1 MCVQTGA
8 PCKWTSD
15 SKHFILENF
24 DIIQNSPSQVYNFAL
39 TLCPSSSWLHEYC
52 VANVKVVGGLSEW
65 GACIRTVL
73 FGNDHTETLAY
84 CNNTIATGFTWQDI
98 IIFDALTGSQTA
110 VLSGHT
116 GYVRSLAFSLDG
128 TLLVSGSND
137 NTIKLWDVQ
146 TGGAVKTFC
155 GHTNIVLSVSI
166 SADNTVIASGSED
179 NTICLWDIGT
189 GQCCVIKEHKDDVN
203 TISFSPT
210 NPQLFLS
217 ASVDD
222 TVRQWGIDGHQVGPT
237 YAGSYVAFSS
247 DGTQF
252 VSCAWTA
259 VTVRNTDSGATI
271 AEFHLADG
279 DLRHCC
285 FSPDGRFIAASA
297 GHTIY
302 LWDITGP
309 DPHLVKSFIG
319 HTAYITSFVF
329 SSSLTL
335 ISASDDGDGSVK
347 FWQISASSADPA
359 APETESKLPTSAPI
373 KSVSLQSKDGLAF
386 SIDSAGVVRTW
397 DILTGLC
404 KESFKT
410 EAKAITCGD
419 VQLIN
424 GRLIIVWRE
433 YRKKEIHIWDAEKGR
448 LQTVD
453 TPCEYTGGLRIT
465 GDGSRVLQLGRDCI
479 MAWFISTGEPAGE
492 ESFEGDYNYFDPLR
506 IDGSKVLVCSAESS
520 TQGWDFGIP
529 GSTPIQFSKASLD
542 RPHLD
547 FIDVRRQSSTSPVRV
562 EDRVTGKEVFQL
574 CGRYA
579 KPTATQWDGQYLIAG
594 YRSGEVLILDFSYV
608 LLE

>member
-1 MCVQTGA
+1 MSVQTGA

-24 DIIQNSPSQVYNFAL
+24 DTIQNSPSQVYNSAL
-39 TLCPSSSWLHEYC
+39 TLCPSSSWLHEYY
-52 VANVKVVGGLSEW
+52 AAGVKVVAGPTKW
-65 GACIRTVL
+65 GTCIRTVF
-73 FGNDHTETLAY
+73 FGNDHTFTLAY
-84 CNNTIATGFTWQDI
+84 CNNTIATGFTNQDI

-116 GYVRSLAFSLDG
+116 EYVTSLAFSLDG
-128 TLLVSGSND
+128 TLLVSGSKD

-155 GHTNIVLSVSI
+155 GHTKMVLSVSI
-166 SADNTVIASGSED
+166 SADNTMIASGSED
-179 NTICLWDIGT
+179 KTIRLWDIGT
-189 GQCCVIKEHKDDVN
+189 GQCCVIEEHNGYVN
-203 TISFSPT
+203 TVSFSPT
-210 NPQLFLS
+210 NPQLLLS
-217 ASVDD
+217 VSEDG
-222 TVRQWGIDGHQVGPT
+222 TVGQWDINGHQIGLT
-237 YAGSYVAFSS
+237 YAGSCVAFSP
-247 DGTQF
+247 DGAQF
-252 VSCAWTA
+252 VSCAQTA

-285 FSPDGRFIAASA
+285 FSPDRRFIAASA

-309 DPHLVKSFIG
+309 DPHLVKSLIG
-319 HTAYITSFVF
+319 HTEYITSLVF

-335 ISASDDGDGSVK
+335 ISASGDGSVR
-347 FWQISASSADPA
+347 FWQISASSVDPA
-359 APETESKLPTSAPI
+359 ASDTESTLPTSAPI
-373 KSVSLQSKDGLAF
+373 SSVSLQSKDGLAF
-386 SIDSAGVVRTW
+386 SIDRAGVVRTW

-410 EAKAITCGD
+410 NAADVTCGD

-433 YRKKEIHIWDAEKGR
+433 YIKKEIHIWDAEKGR

-453 TPCEYTGGLRIT
+453 TTCEYTSSLRIT
-465 GDGSRVLQLGRDCI
+465 GDGSRVLQQGDDCI
-479 MAWFISTGEPAGE
+479 LAWFISTGEPAGK
-492 ESFEGDYNYFDPLR
+492 ESSKGDYNSFDPLR
-506 IDGSKVLVCSAESS
+506 IDGSKVLVYSGKSS

-542 RPHLD
+542 RPCLD
-547 FIDVRRQSSTSPVRV
+547 FIDVRRWSSTTPVRV

-574 CGRYA
+574 YGRYA
-579 KPTATQWDGQYLIAG
+579 EPTATQWDGQYLIAG
-594 YRSGEVLILDFSYV
+594 YESGEVLILDFGDV
-608 LLE
+608 FLE

>member
-1 MCVQTGA
+1 M
-8 PCKWTSD
+8 
-15 SKHFILENF
+15 
-24 DIIQNSPSQVYNFAL
+24 IQNSPSQVYNSAL
-39 TLCPSSSWLHEYC
+39 TLCPSSSWLHEYY
-52 VANVKVVGGLSEW
+52 VANVKVVGGPSKW

-73 FGNDHTETLAY
+73 FGDECTVTLAY

-116 GYVRSLAFSLDG
+116 EYVTSLAFSLDG
-128 TLLVSGSND
+128 TLLVSGSYD

-155 GHTNIVLSVSI
+155 GHTKIVLSVSI

-189 GQCCVIKEHKDDVN
+189 GQCCVIKEHKDNVN

-217 ASVDD
+217 ASEDG
-222 TVRQWGIDGHQVGPT
+222 TVRQWGINGHQIGPI
-237 YAGSYVAFSS
+237 YAGYYVAFSP
-247 DGTQF
+247 DGAQF
-252 VSCAWTA
+252 VSCAQTA

-279 DLRHCC
+279 DLRRCC
-285 FSPDGRFIAASA
+285 FSPNGRFIAASA

-309 DPHLVKSFIG
+309 DPHLVKSLIG
-319 HTAYITSFVF
+319 HTDYITSLIF

-335 ISASDDGDGSVK
+335 ISASDSEDGSVK
-347 FWQISASSADPA
+347 FWQISASSVDPA
-359 APETESKLPTSAPI
+359 ASDTESTLPTSAPI
-373 KSVSLQSKDGLAF
+373 SSVSLQSKDGLAF
-386 SIDSAGVVRTW
+386 SIDRAGVVRAW

-404 KESFKT
+404 KDSFKT
-410 EAKAITCGD
+410 EAEDVTCGD

-424 GRLIIVWRE
+424 GRLIIVWQG
-433 YRKKEIHIWDAEKGR
+433 YGKKEIHIWDAEKGR
-448 LQTVD
+448 FQTVD
-453 TPCEYTGGLRIT
+453 TPCGYIGGLRIT
-465 GDGSRVLQLGRDCI
+465 GDGSRVLQLGHDCI
-479 MAWFISTGEPAGE
+479 LGWFISTGEPAGE
-492 ESFEGDYNYFDPLR
+492 ESLEGDHYYFDPLR
-506 IDGSKVLVCSAESS
+506 IDGSKVLVCSRESS
-520 TQGWDFGIP
+520 TQGLDFGIP

-542 RPHLD
+542 RPCLD
-547 FIDVRRQSSTSPVRV
+547 FIDVKRWFSTTPVRV

-579 KPTATQWDGQYLIAG
+579 EPTATQWDGQYLIAG
-594 YRSGEVLILDFSYV
+594 YESGEVLILDFSCV